1 MKTKQILLTLMLCL
15 ATIGAAAQPRKEN
28 RGPRFNPQQYHQKLV
43 GHITHDAQL
52 SEQEA
57 QDFFKLYDEMKD
69 KLRKLQ
75 KEINQLKY
83 RDCKKLTD
91 KEAQQRILKMLD
103 LEEEMA
109 DIKEDYYKKM
119 LKKLP
124 AGKMHRAILAEDAF
138 HRQMLRKFESQQKR
152 SKARPNR

>member
-1 MKTKQILLTLMLCL
+1 MKTKQILLTLLLCL
-15 ATIGAAAQPRKEN
+15 ATVGAAAQPQKEK
-28 RGPRFNPQQYHQKLV
+28 RGPRFNPEKYHQMLV
-43 GHITHDAQL
+43 CQITQEAQL

-69 KLRKLQ
+69 KQRKLQ
-75 KEINQLKY
+75 KEINQQKF
-83 RDCKKLTD
+83 RDRKTLSD
-91 KEAQQRILKMLD
+91 KEAQQRILKMLE

-124 AGKMHRAILAEDAF
+124 ASKMHSAILAEDAF
-138 HRQMLRKFESQQKR
+138 HRQMLRKFEPQQKR
-152 SKARPNR
+152 GAARR